1 MDLNKTI
8 NFTCEKFDEFER
20 DIGNNRTIE
29 SITIESL
36 KGSLDRKQQYSR
48 RN

>member
-20 DIGNNRTIE
+20 DMVTTIE

>member
-20 DIGNNRTIE
+20 DMVTIE
-29 SITIESL
+29 
-36 KGSLDRKQQYSR
+36 QQ
-48 RN
+48 NL